1 MGKNQSFAV
10 SLAVLY
16 GLLAL
21 VLAVGFDVDI
31 YSWWAVP
38 AFEVLSALLHQLLA
52 FFRIG

>member
-10 SLAVLY
+10 TLAVLY
-16 GLLAL
+16 GLLAF

-38 AFEVLSALLHQLLA
+38 AFEAFSALIHHIQE
-52 FFRIG
+52 FFRIN